1 MAGHGRPAVEEP
13 KIKKTTV
20 RFSEVQDKQLNEYAT
35 KHNLTKSQ
43 VLVKAFDMLMKKERR
58 KKVKCEL

>member
-20 RFSEVQDKQLNEYAT
+20 RFSEVQDKQLNEYAA
-35 KHNLTKSQ
+35 KYNLTKSQ
-43 VLVKAFDMLMKKERR
+43 VLMKAFEMLMKKEQR
-58 KKVKCEL
+58 KKD

>member
-20 RFSEVQDKQLNEYAT
+20 RFSEIQDKQLNEYAA
-35 KHNLTKSQ
+35 KYNLTKSQ
-43 VLVKAFDMLMKKERR
+43 VLMKAFEMLMKKEQR
-58 KKVKCEL
+58 KKD

>member
-20 RFSEVQDKQLNEYAT
+20 SFSEAQDKQLNEYAA
-35 KHNLTKSQ
+35 KYNLTKSQ
-43 VLVKAFDMLMKKERR
+43 VLMKAFEMLMKKELR
-58 KKVKCEL
+58 KKD

>member
-20 RFSEVQDKQLNEYAT
+20 RFSEAQDKQLNEYAA
-35 KHNLTKSQ
+35 KYNLTKLQ
-43 VLVKAFDMLMKKERR
+43 VLMKAFEMLMKKEQR
-58 KKVKCEL
+58 KKD

>member
-20 RFSEVQDKQLNEYAT
+20 RFSEAQDNQLNKYAA
-35 KHNLTKSQ
+35 KYNLTKSQ
-43 VLVKAFDMLMKKERR
+43 VLMKAFEMLMKKEQR
-58 KKVKCEL
+58 KKD